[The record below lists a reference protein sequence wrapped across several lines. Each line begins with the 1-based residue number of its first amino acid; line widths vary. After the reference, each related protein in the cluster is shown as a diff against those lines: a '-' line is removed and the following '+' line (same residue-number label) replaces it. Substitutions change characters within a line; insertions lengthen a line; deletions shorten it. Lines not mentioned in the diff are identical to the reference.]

1 MLRTTWLLVTPA
13 VGYVALLT
21 SSLLGGPTISAPFV
35 PRTHPA
41 DPASTHVST
50 APPTSGDARSAE
62 PAAAHKN
69 TATDV
74 PSAATPSRTSA
85 TATATAP
92 ATTSR
97 TPPTPTETFTQAS
110 APAPSTKGRALGSS
124 HRPSK

>member
-50 APPTSGDARSAE
+50 APPTSGSARSAE

-69 TATDV
+69 TATAV
-74 PSAATPSRTSA
+74 PSAAAPSRTSA
-85 TATATAP
+85 TATAP
-92 ATTSR
+92 AATSR